1 MGGKVASFL
10 LRLDLGECGAGGAK
24 VAGWQSGR
32 RVSCEL
38 GAVVEARGD
47 NRLARFIE
55 QGEHEVRLLKK
66 INSMR
71 ERKSRD
77 GSSKIAR

>member
-1 MGGKVASFL
+1 M
-10 LRLDLGECGAGGAK
+10 
-24 VAGWQSGR
+24 
-32 RVSCEL
+32 SCEL
-38 GAVVEARGD
+38 GAAVEARGD

-71 ERKSRD
+71 EKKSRD
-77 GSSKIAR
+77 GSSKITR